1 MTRREALTVLAV
13 AVVLVVGSVLVLAG
27 PVGGLACGVALGMVA
42 LLVPER
48 VPPER
53 KERP

>member
-1 MTRREALTVLAV
+1 MTVLSVAV
-13 AVVLVVGSVLVLAG
+13 ALVVGSVVMLAG
-27 PVGGLACGVALGMVA
+27 PVGGLACGVALGVVA